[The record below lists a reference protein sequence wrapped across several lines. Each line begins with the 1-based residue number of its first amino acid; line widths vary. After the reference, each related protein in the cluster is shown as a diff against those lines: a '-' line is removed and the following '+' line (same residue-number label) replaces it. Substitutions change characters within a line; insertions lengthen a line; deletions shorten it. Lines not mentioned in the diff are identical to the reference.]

1 MNYNLG
7 NIKDIPPTGDP
18 LGEDIINQL
27 EKLGTPISHF
37 GWTITESSNG
47 DSLLHT
53 NLDNS
58 LKNFLTFQG
67 AFTYVMGRGITQE
80 EVIKYEEWLAME
92 H

>member
-47 DSLLHT
+47 DSLLQV
-53 NLDNS
+53 LDN
-58 LKNFLTFQG
+58 
-67 AFTYVMGRGITQE
+67 YVMGRGITSE
-80 EVIKYEEWLAME
+80 EVIKYEKWLAKE